1 MRLLLLMMI
10 LMAGIATPGCA
21 QDGFVQQ
28 NGASL
33 SYNVFDKD
41 GKTFVNPAPD
51 VAGSPFYKDD
61 WRLGQLILNDNR
73 RYDSVRVRLNLS
85 SQEVHILDRNNT
97 EIALARGYIKE
108 ILWPHYSETRFRN
121 GFPPVDNQDAT
132 SFYAVLSVGKRWLLE
147 SIRKVITERKDDL
160 SGEVSRGYTTYED
173 DYIYDGKTM
182 LRVKENKAFL
192 LAALSDKRDLV
203 AGFIGSHKLKIKSA
217 DEVKQVVDYYNML
230 P

>member
-85 SQEVHILDRNNT
+85 SQIFNERAISTKIHPHPSLCP
-97 EIALARGYIKE
+97 
-108 ILWPHYSETRFRN
+108 WPPYRMMMC
-121 GFPPVDNQDAT
+121 GC
-132 SFYAVLSVGKRWLLE
+132 
-147 SIRKVITERKDDL
+147 
-160 SGEVSRGYTTYED
+160 
-173 DYIYDGKTM
+173 
-182 LRVKENKAFL
+182 
-192 LAALSDKRDLV
+192 
-203 AGFIGSHKLKIKSA
+203 
-217 DEVKQVVDYYNML
+217 L
-230 P
+230 PA

>member
-1 MRLLLLMMI
+1 MI
-10 LMAGIATPGCA
+10 LAAGIAGAGYA
-21 QDGFVQQ
+21 QGGFVQSA
-28 NGASL
+28 GASIG
-33 SYNVFDKD
+33 YNVFDKD

-51 VAGSPFYKDD
+51 VTGSPFYKDD

-73 RYDSVRVRLNLS
+73 KYDSVRVRLNLS

-108 ILWPHYSETRFRN
+108 VLWPHYSETRFQN
-121 GFPPVDNQDAT
+121 GFPPVDNQEAT
-132 SFYAVLSVGKRWLLE
+132 SFYAVLSEGKRWLLQ

-160 SGEVSRGYTTYED
+160 SGEVSREYTTYED

-182 LRVKENKAFL
+182 LRVKKDKAFL
-192 LAALSDKRDLV
+192 LAALNDKKELV
-203 AGFIGSHKLKIKSA
+203 TSFIDSHKLKIKSA
-217 DEVKQVVDYYNML
+217 GEVKQVVDYYNML